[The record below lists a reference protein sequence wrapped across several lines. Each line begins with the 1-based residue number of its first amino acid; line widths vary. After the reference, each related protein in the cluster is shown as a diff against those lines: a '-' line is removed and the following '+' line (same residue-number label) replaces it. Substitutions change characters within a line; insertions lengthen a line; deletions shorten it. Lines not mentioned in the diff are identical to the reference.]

1 MIKTKINVLKL
12 SSACIISSLF
22 FLQTVIAEDLNTAKL
37 TIFATLAK
45 NGKPIANNIYWRVF
59 AILKGDNSNKNN
71 KINLKNFKEVQ
82 HSRDMKPIFNLA
94 PGDYYVQCS
103 FGRISAIK
111 NIHIPAK
118 KSINTSI
125 NLNAGALQMK
135 AIVVNGAI
143 KENKLNFAIYNDE
156 SENETYSL
164 IDKLKKSNIV
174 VPLKSGFY
182 HLVSRYGNVNAI
194 KRANVKVTAGEIS
207 QITFKHEAAQA
218 TLRLLRNVD
227 GHALAD
233 TKWIIRDASGDIVFQ
248 TNGAYA
254 IPILTRGNYVAL
266 AQNKKKLYQKD
277 FSIESGKDITIDVLT
292 TDKSHFKVNKSDA
305 LATD

>member
-1 MIKTKINVLKL
+1 MNKIKINVLKL
-12 SSACIISSLF
+12 SCACIFGCLF
-22 FLQTVIAEDLNTAKL
+22 FSKTTISDNIKSSKL
-37 TIFATLAK
+37 AIFATLTK

-59 AILKGDNSNKNN
+59 VITKAATANINN
-71 KINLKNFKEVQ
+71 KINLKNFKEVD
-82 HSRDMKPIFNLA
+82 HSSDAKPIFNLNT
-94 PGDYYVQCS
+94 GDYYVQCS

-111 NIHIPAK
+111 NIHISAQ

-125 NLNAGALQMK
+125 NLNAGALEMK
-135 AIVVNGAI
+135 AIVVNGSI
-143 KENKLNFAIYNDE
+143 KENKLNFAIYSDE
-156 SENETYSL
+156 SENERYSL
-164 IDKLKKSNIV
+164 INKIKKPGVV

-182 HLVSRYGNVNAI
+182 HLVSSYGNVNAI

-218 TLRLLRNVD
+218 TLRLLRNVN
-227 GHALAD
+227 GQALAD

-248 TNGAYA
+248 KNGAYA
-254 IPILTRGNYVAL
+254 TPILTHGNYVAL

-305 LATD
+305 LETD